1 MEKTAIVDILHIAE
15 GVDYKPQP
23 TRPSTDSY
31 FGLVV
36 KSIEG
41 EGSGYEYH
49 HHHHH
54 HQLN

>member
-54 HQLN
+54 QLN